1 MQPAL
6 CSICRPT
13 ALPPVVRTLSQ
24 PLLITSYA
32 LWDAAEVMFGSR
44 PTAIY
49 AQHLLGSSGHRKH
62 HGWRDHHPHSRSGAH
77 SHRAESSSSE
87 RQQAAEGCAEC
98 GAVDEPD
105 SKQHLGSGHH
115 GSGQGENSADS
126 LAAGAAAAHS
136 HSMRASSSHAFPDS
150 STSSKDGT
158 KTGHDD
164 RSSPL
169 DVTWNVTPAEE
180 PDSSSDVDVTTSR
193 KASVQR
199 HRNRVRTRPCAACE
213 ARDK

>member
-1 MQPAL
+1 MQADCL
-6 CSICRPT
+6 
-13 ALPPVVRTLSQ
+13 AGGQEMLSQ
-24 PLLITSYA
+24 SLLAKSYA

-77 SHRAESSSSE
+77 SHRAEGSSSE
-87 RQQAAEGCAEC
+87 RQAAAVCADC
-98 GAVDEPD
+98 RAFDE
-105 SKQHLGSGHH
+105 SNSRQHSGSGDH
-115 GSGQGENSADS
+115 GSARGSRDGGSPAAD
-126 LAAGAAAAHS
+126 AAAAGSHASSNVLQHSSIHS
-136 HSMRASSSHAFPDS
+136 HDGNGAA
-150 STSSKDGT
+150 SKDGT
-158 KTGHDD
+158 KGGTDSH
-164 RSSPL
+164 SPAL

-180 PDSSSDVDVTTSR
+180 PDSSSDAEVITSR